1 LSVAVDYLFRH
12 RPQWRAH
19 AAIGKT
25 VVSTVLIDRI
35 AAKLKHRLYEV
46 PVGFKWFSAGLL
58 DGSLGFGGEESVG
71 ATFLRRD
78 GSVWTTDKDGMIAAL
93 LSAEITARTGR
104 DPGALYVDLANEF
117 GNPVADRVQVAA
129 NAKQK
134 EQLAAL
140 SSRDFT
146 ASKLAGEKIDSIIDR
161 APGDNAPIGGIRVS
175 SAGGWF
181 AARPSRTEDIYKD
194 LRRELSGRTA
204 LQQILKE
211 AQASADAVISPQ

>member
-1 LSVAVDYLFRH
+1 VNANRDLH
-12 RPQWRAH
+12 
-19 AAIGKT
+19 
-25 VVSTVLIDRI
+25 VL
-35 AAKLKHRLYEV
+35 ALN
-46 PVGFKWFSAGLL
+46 S
-58 DGSLGFGGEESVG
+58 GS
-71 ATFLRRD
+71 
-78 GSVWTTDKDGMIAAL
+78 
-93 LSAEITARTGR
+93 
-104 DPGALYVDLANEF
+104 
-117 GNPVADRVQVAA
+117 AA